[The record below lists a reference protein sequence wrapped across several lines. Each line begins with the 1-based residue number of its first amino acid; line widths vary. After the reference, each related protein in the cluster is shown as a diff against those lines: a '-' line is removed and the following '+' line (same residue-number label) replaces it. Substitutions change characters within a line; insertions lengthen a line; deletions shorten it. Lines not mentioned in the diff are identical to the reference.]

1 MTEGDYV
8 EPKTVYEAKQGDDW
22 DQWHRAMKDEVK
34 ALQDNETWNLVRP
47 PTDRDVIPGK
57 RVYKVKLGPS
67 GQVDKY
73 KARYVAKGFKQVEG
87 LDYFETFAPTCKPE
101 TFRILLQ
108 LSAKQGHVIHQF
120 DVKTAFLHSPIE
132 EEVYLEQ
139 PQEFVKRGSDGEKL
153 VCRLNKSIYGL
164 KQAANNWY
172 KELANFLLKQGFTRS
187 RNDHCLFARSEAED
201 HTFIL
206 VWVDDIIVASRS
218 MTVVSDVKKALE
230 ATFHMEDRGRLHWF
244 LGLRIRREGGKVTV
258 DQERYIETMLERFQ
272 MDQCKPSRTPA
283 DLNLKLQTA
292 QTGDEEVDQRI
303 YRSLVGSLLYLAKQ
317 TRPDIMFTINILSR
331 HMNAPTNQHWMCG
344 KRLLRYL
351 QGSKGLKR
359 TYTKEA
365 SYDLVGES
373 NADWSGDVNDRKSTT
388 GYYFKLNGRG
398 AALSWGVKKQATVAL
413 SSAEAEYQG
422 MAAAVPEALYL
433 KQLLED
439 FGIQQKRP
447 IAIGEDN
454 QSCIRLC
461 QNPVMHKRS
470 KHIETKFLFIRDKT
484 EDGTIS
490 IHYVPTDKMAAD
502 IFTKSLPVSKV
513 ETFRAVLM
521 GADSA
526 QSAQV

>member
-1 MTEGDYV
+1 MTEGNYV
-8 EPKTVYEAKQGDDW
+8 EPKTVHEVKQGDDW

-47 PTDRDVIPGK
+47 TTDRDVIPGK
-57 RVYKVKLGPS
+57 WVYKVKLGPS

-73 KARYVAKGFKQVEG
+73 KAHYGAKGFKQVEG

-108 LSAKQGHVIHQF
+108 LSAEQGHVMHLFMSRLLSCTHQSR
-120 DVKTAFLHSPIE
+120 KMCI
-132 EEVYLEQ
+132 
-139 PQEFVKRGSDGEKL
+139 
-153 VCRLNKSIYGL
+153 
-164 KQAANNWY
+164 W
-172 KELANFLLKQGFTRS
+172 NFLLRQGFTRS

-206 VWVDDIIVASRS
+206 VWVDDIILASRS

-230 ATFHMEDRGRLHWF
+230 ATFHMKDRGRLHWF
-244 LGLRIRREGGKVTV
+244 LGLRIRREEGKVTF

-283 DLNLKLQTA
+283 DLNLKHQTA
-292 QTGDEEVDQRI
+292 QNGYEEVDQRI

-317 TRPDIMFTINILSR
+317 TRPEIMFTVNILSR
-331 HMNAPTNQHWMCG
+331 HMNAPTNQNWICG
-344 KRLLRYL
+344 KQLLRYL
-351 QGSKGLKR
+351 QGSKGLKL

-365 SYDLVGES
+365 SYDLVGKS
-373 NADWSGDVNDRKSTT
+373 DADWSGDVNDRKSTT
-388 GYYFKLNGRG
+388 GYYFKLNGRS

-413 SSAEAEYQG
+413 SSSEAEYQG
-422 MAAAVPEALYL
+422 MAAAVQEALYL

-439 FGIQQKRP
+439 FGIRQKRP
-447 IAIGEDN
+447 IAVGEDN

-461 QNPVMHKRS
+461 QYPVMHKRS
-470 KHIETKFLFIRDKT
+470 KHIETKFHFIRDKT

-502 IFTKSLPVSKV
+502 IFKKSLPVSKV
-513 ETFRAVLM
+513 ETCRAVLM
-521 GADSA
+521 GTDST